1 MDKMKNSG
9 MSETMQTLT
18 RKSACVMLSLLLL
31 LSAVLPVK
39 AAAETASAKVVRVGS
54 FEDTFNYVNEKG
66 ARKGYGYELLETL
79 SGYAGWQF
87 EYVTCDWSDCFEKL
101 KNGEIDI
108 IGGISYTEDRTQEML
123 FSDEPMGVEKYY
135 LYADLSR
142 ADISAS
148 DFKTLNGKKIGVLM
162 GTEPEVMLAEWEEK
176 YGLKT
181 EHVNI
186 SNNEDVKQKLANH
199 EIDCFVS
206 LEESF
211 WAERGI
217 STITRVGESGIY
229 YAINKNRPDIKE
241 ELDDAM
247 RALDEAVPF
256 YTADLYKRYFSMDYT
271 PILTGEEKAWLRKHG
286 AIRMGFLASDSGV
299 STFDPATGEFT
310 GVITDYIQFA
320 ADCLGNQEL
329 EFQLVGYDSKE
340 AELDALKS
348 GEIDMIFHCDQNPN
362 LAEEYHFAC
371 TNTTWTS
378 NLMAVTNKQHF
389 NENNV
394 NRIAV
399 PQNKLSLKKYLAF
412 YYPQWEIVDCD
423 TQEDAA
429 RLVKDGQ
436 ADCFVTG
443 ISSEN
448 KYSKKYSFYSVPLVN
463 PVRSCFA
470 VNSGNRSLLSILN
483 KTIKAMPVNMLAG
496 ALAMYKSS
504 ARKVTLSDFIKDNF
518 FKVML
523 ISSIAVAVV
532 LLTILMLLQKARKAE
547 AAARKAA
554 SDTQELNAKLQVAV
568 EKAESANRAKSTF
581 LSNMSHDIRT
591 PMNAII
597 GFTTLAL
604 SNIDDTDR
612 VKDYLGKTLASSNHL
627 LSLINDVLDMSR
639 IESGKIHLEEVE
651 VNLSD
656 VLHDLKTIVSGQ
668 IYAKQLELYM
678 DAMDVTDEDVYC
690 DKTRLNQILLNLLS
704 NAIKFTPAGGT
715 VSVRVR
721 QLAGK
726 VRGCGQYEFRIKDNG
741 IGMSQE
747 FAQKI
752 FEPFERERTST
763 VSGIQG
769 TGLGMAITKNIVDM
783 MGGTIEVQTAQGKG
797 TEFTVCVPMRAQ
809 TEQRPVEKITELEG
823 LKALV
828 VDDDF
833 NTCDSVTKMLVKV
846 GMRAEWTL
854 SGKEAVLRA
863 RQSIEMSDVYH
874 AYIIDWRLPDM
885 NGIEVTRQIRSLHD
899 DTPIIIL
906 TAYDWSD
913 IEVEAKA
920 AGVTAFCAKPMFMS
934 DLRETLMSALGQ
946 KPADAVQRLLPE
958 KNADFKGKHI
968 LLVED
973 NELNREIAQE
983 ILREYGFRVDTAEN
997 GAVAVEKVSTA
1008 APGSYDLLLMDVQMP
1023 HMDGYEAT
1031 RCIRALGRSDA
1042 QKVPIFAMT
1051 ANAFAEDVQKSREAG
1066 MNAHISKP
1074 LNIRAV
1080 YKQMNRYLQ
1089 G

>member
-320 ADCLGNQEL
+320 ADCLGNQKL

-348 GEIDMIFHCDQNPN
+348 GEIDMIFHFDQNPN

-612 VKDYLGKTLASSNHL
+612 VKDYLAKTLASSNHL

-721 QLAGK
+721 QLVGK

-763 VSGIQG
+763 VSRIQG

-934 DLRETLMSALGQ
+934 DLRETLMNAIGQ
-946 KPADAVQRLLPE
+946 TQTDAAQELLPK
-958 KNADFKGKHI
+958 KNTNFKGRHI

-983 ILREYGFRVDTAEN
+983 ILCEYGFRVDTAEN

-1008 APGSYDLLLMDVQMP
+1008 APGSYDLVLMDVQMP
-1023 HMDGYEAT
+1023 VMDGYTAT
-1031 RCIRALGRSDA
+1031 RQIRALADPA
-1042 QKVPIFAMT
+1042 LAKIPILAMT
-1051 ANAFAEDVQKSREAG
+1051 ANAFDEDRRNALESG
-1066 MNAHISKP
+1066 MTGFLSKP
-1074 LNIRAV
+1074 IVIGDLVQELRKI
-1080 YKQMNRYLQ
+1080 L
-1089 G
+1089 

>member
-1 MDKMKNSG
+1 
-9 MSETMQTLT
+9 MQTLT

-79 SGYAGWQF
+79 SGYTGWQF

-148 DFKTLNGKKIGVLM
+148 DFKTLNGQKIGVLM

-678 DAMDVTDEDVYC
+678 DVMDVTDEDVYC

-726 VRGCGQYEFRIKDNG
+726 VHGCGQYEFRIKDNG

-763 VSGIQG
+763 VSRIQG

-846 GMRAEWTL
+846 GMHAEWTL

-920 AGVTAFCAKPMFMS
+920 AGVTAFCSKPMFLS

-983 ILREYGFRVDTAEN
+983 ILREYGFLVDSAEN

-1008 APGSYDLLLMDVQMP
+1008 APGSYDLVLMDVQMP
-1023 HMDGYEAT
+1023 IMDGYTAT
-1031 RCIRALGRSDA
+1031 RKIRALDDPARA
-1042 QKVPIFAMT
+1042 KLPILAMT
-1051 ANAFAEDVQKSREAG
+1051 ANAFDEDRRNALESG
-1066 MNAHISKP
+1066 MNGFLSKP
-1074 LNIRAV
+1074 IVIGDLVQELHKI
-1080 YKQMNRYLQ
+1080 L
-1089 G
+1089 

>member
-79 SGYAGWQF
+79 SGYTGWQF

-271 PILTGEEKAWLRKHG
+271 PILTGEEKAWLKEHG
-286 AIRMGFLASDSGV
+286 AIRMGFLTSDRGV

-378 NLMAVTNKQHF
+378 NMMAVTNKQHF

-763 VSGIQG
+763 VSRIQG

-983 ILREYGFRVDTAEN
+983 ILREYGFLVDSAEN

-1008 APGSYDLLLMDVQMP
+1008 APGSYDLVLMDVQMP
-1023 HMDGYEAT
+1023 IMDGYTAT
-1031 RCIRALGRSDA
+1031 RKIRALDDPARA
-1042 QKVPIFAMT
+1042 KLPILAMT
-1051 ANAFAEDVQKSREAG
+1051 ANAFDEDRRNALESG
-1066 MNAHISKP
+1066 MNGFLSKP
-1074 LNIRAV
+1074 IVIDDLVQELRKI
-1080 YKQMNRYLQ
+1080 L
-1089 G
+1089 